1 MTNLE
6 TLIIF
11 VLGIIPALTFWILLI
26 SYVANKIFESIE
38 RDKQYVDELTGYDK
52 IVDQIKNGVCEESL
66 VDVINTLGEKKEE
79 RDEYLKRNSD
89 YEIAKYKYAE
99 DKLNEY
105 LNTDEAVQNFGR
117 VFSKS
122 SSYEAKKDEW
132 KHHLENKRKEFGTD
146 FDNL

>member
-6 TLIIF
+6 TLIVF

-26 SYVANKIFESIE
+26 SYVANKIFGSIE

-52 IVDQIKNGVCEESL
+52 IVDQIKNGVCEENL
-66 VDVINTLGEKKEE
+66 EDVINTLGEKKEE

-89 YEIAKYKYAE
+89 YRDAKFKYVE
-99 DKLNEY
+99 DKLSDY
-105 LNTDEAVQNFGR
+105 LNTDEAVLRFGR
-117 VFSKS
+117 IFATTNTHERQK
-122 SSYEAKKDEW
+122 ELW
-132 KHHLENKRKEFGTD
+132 KFHLDAKRKKFEKD